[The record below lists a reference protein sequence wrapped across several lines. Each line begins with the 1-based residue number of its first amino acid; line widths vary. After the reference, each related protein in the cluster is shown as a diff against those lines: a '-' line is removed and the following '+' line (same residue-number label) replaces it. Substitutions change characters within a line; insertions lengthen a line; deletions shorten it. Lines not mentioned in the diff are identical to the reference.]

1 MKKAILAGT
10 AAAILVLG
18 LFMAPLVMEEK
29 NASGLASKFR
39 DKWLGSVLKL
49 SRTNVAVDIP
59 LVNGWYD
66 AKAVLYISTEASDK
80 GVADALTKFTGFKVT
95 YAPTL
100 ANTPADALANIYEF
114 KNGVKGTGPEGF
126 QPNVVDSIPPQT
138 DKYSPL
144 WRVNFVTWKDPTKA
158 TELKSDDDISDAGKN
173 GLVTVEPS
181 KIVVNCPIIKW
192 GGSDKENIPAG
203 QMPLRHSTEVSDT
216 MPYVGGQ
223 VLKIDEQAMKVTF
236 VAHRGWGPDGS
247 TIYYIV
253 TDATMKD
260 PASMMGTSFTTKTAS
275 LLKSSAASDLFQ
287 FTNGIK
293 GSGPMGFQAGI
304 AGSKLGQDAY
314 SPMWRISMI
323 TWNTSA
329 QVLENLSDINNY
341 RTAGKI
347 KVDDAGMIVNCP
359 LIEIPS

>member
-18 LFMAPLVMEEK
+18 LVLAPLVIEEK
-29 NASGLASKFR
+29 NASGLSSKFR

-49 SRTNVAVDIP
+49 SRTNVPVDIP
-59 LVNGWYD
+59 LVKGWYD
-66 AKAVLYISTEASDK
+66 GKDVLYVTTEASDK
-80 GVADALTKFTGFKVT
+80 DVADALTKFTGFKVT
-95 YAPTL
+95 YAPAL
-100 ANTPADALANIYEF
+100 ANTPGDALANIFEF
-114 KNGVKGTGPEGF
+114 KNGVKGSGPEGF
-126 QPNVVDSIPPQT
+126 QSNVVDSIPGE

-158 TELKSDDDISDAGKN
+158 TELKSDDDIAGAQKN
-173 GLVTVEPS
+173 GLVTVEAS

-192 GGSDKENIPAG
+192 GGNAEGSVPAG
-203 QMPLRHSTEVSDT
+203 QMQIRDVTEVTDT

-236 VAHRGWGPDGS
+236 IAHRGWGPDGS

-260 PASMMGTSFTTKTAS
+260 PANMMGVQFVAKTAS
-275 LLKSSAASDLFQ
+275 LTKSSAASDLFQ

-329 QVLENLSDINNY
+329 QVLENISDINNY

-347 KVDDAGMIVNCP
+347 KVDDSGMIVNCP